1 MRDPRLIP
9 GTKRDGRAKERDGKR
24 ERGETGRAR
33 ETDGCRVG
41 ERQAGR
47 EKGER
52 GRIRPHE
59 NRALLKGV

>member
-9 GTKRDGRAKERDGKR
+9 GTKRDGRARGRHGRGE

-41 ERQAGR
+41 ER
-47 EKGER
+47 ER
-52 GRIRPHE
+52 
-59 NRALLKGV
+59 RA